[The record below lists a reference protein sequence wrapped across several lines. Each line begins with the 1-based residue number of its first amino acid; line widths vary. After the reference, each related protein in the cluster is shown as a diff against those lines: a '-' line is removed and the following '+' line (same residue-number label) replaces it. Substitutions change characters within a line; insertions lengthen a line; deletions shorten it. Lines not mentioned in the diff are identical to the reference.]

1 MTPLGLAKD
10 LLLTYKGIRF
20 YDNFLKKSCYFSKE
34 EMDAYQFQKLR
45 FLLTESYEG
54 VEYYRELFKKIGF
67 QPEKDFQKLTDLQQ
81 IPTLSKATA
90 REVRPFLDNPKYLKN
105 AMKLRTSGST
115 GQPFEINV
123 SENAWIVEQ
132 GVVWRHWKWS
142 GYNFRD
148 RMAIVRSYVPK
159 GDAWFKW
166 NRMNNFIYFSPFQLN
181 DSNISKYLNQMMKMN
196 VTILRGYPSSVA
208 TIADYV
214 KRTNHPI
221 PKFKFILV
229 ASEVLTDTDRF
240 LIEKTLKAPVTN
252 HYGLADVCVMM
263 GDCEKHEGLHNYD
276 EYSYLELMDTDN
288 MNEKR
293 IVGTHLHNLAT
304 PLIRYETGDIAELAD
319 KPCSCG
325 KTLPTI
331 KNIGG
336 RKDVKLR
343 TPEGYEVPTVNFY
356 TMFETFQ
363 DVSRWQIVQHRLD
376 FIEFIVKTPY
386 LAPERIE
393 QLRHAIYDRLP
404 KSIEVDISIN
414 KDFVQKGE
422 GKINT
427 VMSFL
432 K

>member
-1 MTPLGLAKD
+1 
-10 LLLTYKGIRF
+10 
-20 YDNFLKKSCYFSKE
+20 
-34 EMDAYQFQKLR
+34 
-45 FLLTESYEG
+45 
-54 VEYYRELFKKIGF
+54 
-67 QPEKDFQKLTDLQQ
+67 
-81 IPTLSKATA
+81 
-90 REVRPFLDNPKYLKN
+90 
-105 AMKLRTSGST
+105 
-115 GQPFEINV
+115 
-123 SENAWIVEQ
+123 
-132 GVVWRHWKWS
+132 
-142 GYNFRD
+142 
-148 RMAIVRSYVPK
+148 VPK
-159 GDAWFKW
+159 GDQWFKW
-166 NRMNNFIYFSPFQLN
+166 NKLNNFIYFSPFQLN
-181 DSNISKYLNQMMKMN
+181 DANIAKYLNQMIQMN

-208 TIADYV
+208 TIADFV

-221 PKFKFILV
+221 PTFKFILV
-229 ASEVLTDTDRF
+229 ASEVLTDSDRN
-240 LIEKTLKAPVTN
+240 LVQTYLRAPVTN

-276 EYSYLELMDTDN
+276 EYSRLELLDTEN
-288 MNEKR
+288 PLEKR

-304 PLIRYETGDIAELAD
+304 PLIRYETGDIAELAE

-376 FIEFIVKTPY
+376 FIEFIVKTPH

-393 QLRHAIYDRLP
+393 KLRHDIYERLP
-404 KSIEVDISIN
+404 QSIEIKISIN